1 LAVAILIILELM
13 GEWTYENED
22 ESDS

>member
-1 LAVAILIILELM
+1 LAFAILITLELM